1 MANAKH
7 YILTSVTLGAIAAA
21 SALLIG
27 GANMIT
33 RQKIAQNELDKINSG
48 IASIYG
54 DSAVISNETDIKNDA
69 YKYVEHVY
77 EISVSEV
84 ASGYAFRNM
93 YGKILLI
100 IGFNLNSDFIRL
112 TIVTNEQT
120 YASTLVDNYIVP
132 LNESSR
138 DLNDVT
144 CGATYGAKLVRDMVN
159 EAKQA
164 SLDKVWQKWV
174 EKKVTQKRIF

>member
-1 MANAKH
+1 MANVKH

-77 EISVSEV
+77 EISVSEA
-84 ASGYAFRNM
+84 ASGYAFRTTGSNM
-93 YGKILLI
+93 YGKISLI
-100 IGFNLNSDFIRL
+100 VGFNLDSDFIRL

-164 SLDKVWQKWV
+164 SLDKVWQK
-174 EKKVTQKRIF
+174 